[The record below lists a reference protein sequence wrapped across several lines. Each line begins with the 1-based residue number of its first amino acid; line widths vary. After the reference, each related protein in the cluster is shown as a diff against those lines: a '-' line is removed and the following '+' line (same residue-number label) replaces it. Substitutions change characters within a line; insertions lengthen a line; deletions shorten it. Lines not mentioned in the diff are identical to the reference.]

1 MECTIFTWVFY
12 LDHTSNKVF
21 ANVFFVSFNSG
32 ITNSSGTASITVSNI
47 SSETTF
53 TASYGGATATCT
65 VTTQTIIFDDST
77 EYTQTLTPSGDTR
90 ANIIPTF
97 NFDASVDFEMTCD
110 VYFSKD
116 GSAFGLFPSNNP
128 TQFAYHLTYG
138 QISNYAAIYYGN
150 SNGGESSVKVYGT
163 QSFGVWFNL
172 KFVKEGYQVTTY
184 INNTLFSS
192 TIPTTTLKPYQ
203 EQTIFAYQLYS
214 NTDKVRYDSAGK
226 IHLISTTTTGSAN
239 VYATFYL
246 PIY

>member
-1 MECTIFTWVFY
+1 MC
-12 LDHTSNKVF
+12 LLP
-21 ANVFFVSFNSG
+21 
-32 ITNSSGTASITVSNI
+32 
-47 SSETTF
+47 
-53 TASYGGATATCT
+53 T
-65 VTTQTIIFDDST
+65 VTTHTIIFDDST

-116 GSAFGLFPSNNP
+116 GSSFGLFPSNNP
-128 TQFAYHLTYG
+128 NQFVYHLTYG
-138 QISNYAAIYYGN
+138 QVSSYAAVYYGN

-192 TIPTTTLKPYQ
+192 TIPTTTLGDHGNMM
-203 EQTIFAYQLYS
+203 FAFGFWGS
-214 NTDKVRYDSAGK
+214 GSHTGKVKNLK
-226 IHLISTTTTGSAN
+226 IVQI
-239 VYATFYL
+239 
-246 PIY
+246 